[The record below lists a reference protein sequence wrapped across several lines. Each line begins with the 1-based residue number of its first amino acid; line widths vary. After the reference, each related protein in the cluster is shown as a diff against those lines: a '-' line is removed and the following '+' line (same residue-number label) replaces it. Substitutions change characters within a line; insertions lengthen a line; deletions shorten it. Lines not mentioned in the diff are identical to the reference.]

1 LILIENLEKS
11 YGNHKVLDGLSLEV
25 KEGEIYGFIGKNGA
39 GKTTTMNILASMSSF
54 NGGKCVVN
62 GHTILPKSINKANN
76 CGYLPE
82 EPRFYP
88 YMTSYEYL
96 RLLGTIHNDKTEKI
110 KKRSQEMLELVG
122 LTDAKNR
129 IGGFSRGM
137 KQRLGLAAELYKEP
151 EVLLLD
157 EPTSALDPAGRQAVM
172 KILTLLKERGV
183 TIMLSTHILG
193 DIEHLCDR
201 VGFLSGGK
209 TVLEGNLAD
218 ILNEFA
224 KPGFNIEFTEL
235 PSEDEMSIIKELS
248 FVKGIIN
255 DEKKLDVFAENPE
268 LHFKEFLYLLA
279 NFKTPL
285 AGVQLRR
292 ATLDDVFEK
301 VTKL

>member
-1 LILIENLEKS
+1 LILIEALEKS

-25 KEGEIYGFIGKNGA
+25 KKGEIYGFIGKNGA
-39 GKTTTMNILASMSSF
+39 GKTTTMNILSSLASF
-54 NGGKCVVN
+54 DGGKCVVN
-62 GHTILPKSINKANN
+62 GHTISPKSIGNANI

-88 YMTSYEYL
+88 FMTAYEYL

-110 KKRSQEMLELVG
+110 KKRSQELLELVG
-122 LTDAKNR
+122 LEGAKNR

-151 EVLLLD
+151 DVLLLD
-157 EPTSALDPAGRQAVM
+157 EPTSALDPTGRQDVM
-172 KILTLLKERGV
+172 NILTALKERGA

-201 VGFLSGGK
+201 VGFLSDGK
-209 TVLEGNLAD
+209 TVLEGNLTE

-224 KPGFNIEFTEL
+224 KPGFNIEFAEL
-235 PSEDEMSIIKELS
+235 PSEGEISIVNNLP
-248 FVKGIIN
+248 FVKGIKK

-268 LHFKEFLYLLA
+268 LHFKEFLCILS

-285 AGVQLRR
+285 VGVQLRR

-301 VTKL
+301 VAK